1 MTAYTT
7 KRLREIV
14 ARSTITN
21 GGFPTPE
28 AREHVA
34 ILENDAYSLAVEV
47 LQLRGRLEALHNG
60 AVGLLSARDASNKYI
75 ETTALERDD
84 PAYTSLLA
92 AEQDAEDRLRALV
105 RGER

>member
-1 MTAYTT
+1 MTAYATE
-7 KRLREIV
+7 RLREIV

-60 AVGLLSARDASNKYI
+60 AEELLAARDACNTYV
-75 ETTALERDD
+75 ETNILERDD
-84 PAYTSLLA
+84 PTYMGLVV
-92 AEQDAEDRLRALV
+92 AERDAEERFRTLV
-105 RGER
+105 KGKP